1 MSERIWLL
9 ESLYKRIDRDPY
21 TCTLYVATVLT
32 GNINV
37 TKHVS
42 RFVKGSTNLRQI
54 QAELRDHLD
63 AINFPKKKK
72 NSEPFTSAQIHR
84 ETMEVVRY
92 RSLGK
97 SHCRISSE
105 HSNGTTFCSLESF
118 RAAVNSDGNRVRRT
132 CPEAYGAKNEW
143 TLRRCSGKNH
153 RYRAD

>member
-97 SHCRISSE
+97 KSLPNFQRAFEWDDFLFARKFSSRCQLGRKQ
-105 HSNGTTFCSLESF
+105 SKAYMSRG
-118 RAAVNSDGNRVRRT
+118 VRRKKQVDVASVQRQK
-132 CPEAYGAKNEW
+132 PPI
-143 TLRRCSGKNH
+143 
-153 RYRAD
+153 

>member
-97 SHCRISSE
+97 KSLPNFQRAFEWDDFLFARKFSSRCQLGRKQ
-105 HSNGTTFCSLESF
+105 SKAYMSRG
-118 RAAVNSDGNRVRRT
+118 VRRKKRVDVASVQRQK
-132 CPEAYGAKNEW
+132 PPI
-143 TLRRCSGKNH
+143 
-153 RYRAD
+153 